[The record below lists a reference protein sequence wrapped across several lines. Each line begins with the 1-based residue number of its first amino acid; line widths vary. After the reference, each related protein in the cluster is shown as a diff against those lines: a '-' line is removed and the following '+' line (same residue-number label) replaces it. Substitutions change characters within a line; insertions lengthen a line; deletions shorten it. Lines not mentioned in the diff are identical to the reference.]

1 MFFFKQPQLAD
12 QPAVLAMGKDV
23 AGPAAEET
31 AGDDDVH
38 VSTSR
43 RASSSSARGSVIVT
57 GMSEV
62 KEMTKVEL

>member
-31 AGDDDVH
+31 AGDSHVY
-38 VSTSR
+38 VSTSPP
-43 RASSSSARGSVIVT
+43 ASSSSARGSVIVT

>member
-1 MFFFKQPQLAD
+1 MAD
-12 QPAVLAMGKDV
+12 KPAVLAMGKDV

-31 AGDDDVH
+31 AGDNHVH

-43 RASSSSARGSVIVT
+43 RASSSTARGSVVT
-57 GMSEV
+57 GMAEV